1 MHMGS
6 VFLRSLTVSLFA
18 AFVTPLPAQIF
29 SGMDVTESQLADFLK
44 SVKKLE
50 TGQNNED
57 DVVQLLGPAH
67 AKSEDAASQQWRYS
81 FLVTADDE
89 AAETANL
96 ERRIAALEKQNS
108 ALRDRLFKN
117 LSDTEYRNVKA
128 AMQRIESELEPLQQR
143 DREMTFQ
150 HQHLQVHCDIYFDNT
165 GRISLVEVGK
175 LTSQGREIV
184 YSRGQGPNMT
194 VDSNEAQSTARPAS
208 SQSPQAA
215 ETAPES
221 PTVGQI
227 YFNTQ
232 DKAFYGWNGTSWEK
246 LSAGD

>member
-18 AFVTPLPAQIF
+18 AFATSLPAQIF
-29 SGMDVTESQLADFLK
+29 SGMEVTESQLADFLK
-44 SVKKLE
+44 FVKKLE
-50 TGQNNED
+50 TGQSNED

-96 ERRIAALEKQNS
+96 ERRIAALEKQDS

-128 AMQRIESELEPLQQR
+128 ARQKIEDELQPLQE
-143 DREMTFQ
+143 RERERTFQ
-150 HQHLQVHCDIYFDNT
+150 HQHLQVHCDISFDNT

-184 YSRGQGPNMT
+184 YSRGQSSVTN
-194 VDSNEAQSTARPAS
+194 VDSAETQPSSEATSQPS
-208 SQSPQAA
+208 SQAS
-215 ETAPES
+215 ETPPES
-221 PTVGQI
+221 PSLGQI
-227 YFNTQ
+227 YFNTR
-232 DKAFYGWNGTSWEK
+232 DKAFYGWTGASWEK
-246 LSAGD
+246 LSAGN